1 MGDNGNSWNN
11 RSDDGQWDRWNSN
24 ASHSSYYNQPVHRPY
39 GVGFSYASFFLGL
52 MSVTMCCC
60 GISIPTAALGI
71 LFAMLVYRKGKK
83 LNSIAKSGIALSCIG
98 MVIGI
103 LMLLYSLFAAPLLFQ
118 QLQQMSQTQSEFTS
132 EYGNDTYTDFM
143 NRYYDYLM
151 NNLGI
156 PE

>member
-11 RSDDGQWDRWNSN
+11 KSDDNQWDRWNSN

-52 MSVTMCCC
+52 TSVTMCCC
-60 GISIPTAALGI
+60 GISIPMAALGI
-71 LFAMLVYRKGKK
+71 LFALLVYRKGKK
-83 LNSIAKSGIALSCIG
+83 LNSIAKSGIVLSCIG

-103 LMLLYSLFAAPLLFQ
+103 LVLLYSLFAAPLLFQ

-151 NNLGI
+151 NNFGI